1 MGNTHDKKINKS
13 DSISDIRIQMEEAA
27 PVQVVEKPKQYLGQG
42 MLKVKLTQA
51 NIGVFVNGLKYDVK
65 AYFKSNNEITQDN
78 KLMNQNRDKNF
89 KINLNSAKNKFALKM
104 QTIDQADTL
113 TLIINKV
120 DGDNLKIKGEISINI
135 LDLYNNK
142 KKRYSL
148 GNDASITLKM
158 KYLPMVD
165 EGSDSEEIY

>member
-1 MGNTHDKKINKS
+1 
-13 DSISDIRIQMEEAA
+13 ME
-27 PVQVVEKPKQYLGQG
+27 K
-42 MLKVKLTQA
+42 
-51 NIGVFVNGLKYDVK
+51 
-65 AYFKSNNEITQDN
+65 FKNNEITQDN

-120 DGDNLKIKGEISINI
+120 DGDNHKIKGEISINI